1 MMSDFIKFQAT
12 NRQLPLFFKEHDD
25 GIYQTIPYYMS
36 RLTLALPTIALGA
49 FILGTIVYWMANLY
63 DNVRRYFILQ
73 GILILT
79 GIVAVS
85 VGK

>member
-1 MMSDFIKFQAT
+1 
-12 NRQLPLFFKEHDD
+12 
-25 GIYQTIPYYMS
+25 MS

-79 GIVAVS
+79 GIVAAS